1 MKRGKKVTEDHDDDD
16 SEDEEEHKTT
26 LREEVE
32 REYYPEK
39 YHFWPFGD
47 PFMYKVGISMH
58 VYDTP
63 NPTSRS
69 MKHILSTY

>member
-1 MKRGKKVTEDHDDDD
+1 MKRGKKVTDDHDDDE

-47 PFMYKVGISMH
+47 PFMYK
-58 VYDTP
+58 
-63 NPTSRS
+63 R
-69 MKHILSTY
+69 KHFAQKRAKEGKPKADEGW